1 MKKPGGFRKPIKS
14 SQFKKTEEILAEAAR
29 VWQEDLGKIPLSADL
44 QANYQMLKAVFGES
58 SDIVYRHFNIAGDP
72 KLKAFLVYVD
82 GLIDKAS
89 LEQDIL
95 KNLTIFARD
104 AGPQVPISEA
114 DLLDILKDYSISIGE
129 IRNARTLGDAV
140 DAALVGDVP
149 LFVDGNDYAVVCS
162 IKGWMQR
169 SLEEPA
175 TESVIRGAREGF
187 NETIRTS
194 TALLRRRIRDP
205 RLRTKAMRIGR
216 RSKTDVVLV
225 YLEGVIDPEIVA
237 EAERRLSLIDTDFI
251 LESGYI
257 EQYIEDDPWSPF
269 PQVQATERPDKV
281 AAGIMYGRLAILI
294 DNSPFALLVPTV
306 FNELQQSSED
316 FYERW
321 LISSILRLVRFLAS
335 LTALTLPALYV
346 ALLSYHPE
354 MIPTRLAMSIA
365 GARST
370 VPFPVFLEALLLEGA
385 MEILREAAVRL
396 PAPIGP
402 TIGIVGGLIIG
413 EAAVRAGI
421 VSPLM
426 VIIVALTTIGS
437 FAMPSY
443 SAAVA
448 TRVLRFPVMAAGAV
462 FGLYGVILLLIL
474 IMIHLAALESFGVP
488 YLAPVAPMRG
498 REWRDTFFR
507 FPLWSVELRPAH
519 LSTRDDRRQEE
530 ITSAYEDYLKPKPK
544 ENRDGQ
550 E

>member
-1 MKKPGGFRKPIKS
+1 MKKPGGFKKPIKA
-14 SQFKKTEEILAEAAR
+14 SQFKKTEEALTATAQIGEK
-29 VWQEDLGKIPLSADL
+29 DLGEILLSAEL
-44 QANYQMLKAVFGES
+44 SVNYQMLKTVFGES

-72 KLKAFLVYVD
+72 NQKALLVYVD

-95 KNLTIFARD
+95 KSLTILARD
-104 AGPQVPISEA
+104 SGPQVPIAKA
-114 DLLDILKDYSISIGE
+114 DLVDILKDYTLTIGE
-129 IRNARTLGDAV
+129 IRDARTLGEV
-140 DAALVGDVP
+140 VQAALMGDVP
-149 LFVDGNDYAVVCS
+149 VFVDGNDYAVVCS

-169 SLEEPA
+169 SLTEPA
-175 TESVIRGAREGF
+175 TESVIRGPREGF

-205 RLRTKAMRIGR
+205 RLRTKALRLGK

-225 YLEGVIDPEIVA
+225 YLDGVINSEIVA
-237 EAERRLSLIDTDFI
+237 EAERRLSLINTDFV
-251 LESGYI
+251 LDSGYI
-257 EQYIEDDPWSPF
+257 EQFIEDDPWSPF

-281 AAGIMYGRLAILI
+281 AAGIMYGRLAILT

-306 FNELQQSSED
+306 FNEFQQSTED

-321 LISSILRLVRFLAS
+321 LIASVLRVVRFVAS

-346 ALLSYHPE
+346 ALLSFHPE
-354 MIPTRLAMSIA
+354 MLPTRLAMAIA

-370 VPFPVFLEALLLEGA
+370 VPFPVFVEAALMEMA
-385 MEILREAAVRL
+385 MEILREAAIRL

-448 TRVLRFPVMAAGAV
+448 TRVLRFPVMVSGAV
-462 FGLYGVILLLIL
+462 LGLYGIVLFLIL
-474 IMIHLAALESFGVP
+474 IIIHMASLESFGVP
-488 YLAPVAPMRG
+488 YLAPVTPMKG

-507 FPLWSVELRPAH
+507 FPLWSMEIRPSH
-519 LSTRDDRRQEE
+519 LATADDRRQAET
-530 ITSAYEDYLKPKPK
+530 TSAYEDYLEGEEQK
-544 ENRDGQ
+544 DGKD
-550 E
+550 